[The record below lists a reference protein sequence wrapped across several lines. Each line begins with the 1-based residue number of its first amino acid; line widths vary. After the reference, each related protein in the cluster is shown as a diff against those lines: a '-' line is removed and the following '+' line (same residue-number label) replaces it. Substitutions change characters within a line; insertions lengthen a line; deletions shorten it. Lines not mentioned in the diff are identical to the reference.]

1 METYDNYLDDTY
13 DDESLKALEEMA
25 LADPLPIF
33 EGAILCSGNSLLTSQ
48 HKIIELFRAM
58 QDGELP
64 YPESMR
70 PKIENVHI
78 SQGTTLRS
86 SKEIELLFNRIGENL
101 GIFWDWEQSSNNRLF
116 IGERYR
122 MTDDAIA
129 EFLEIWGND
138 YEALEFYERCA
149 DFLAG

>member
-1 METYDNYLDDTY
+1 MEKPGNYFDDMC
-13 DDESLKALEEMA
+13 DDESLKALERIA
-25 LADPLPIF
+25 LEDPLPIF
-33 EGAILCSGNSLLTSQ
+33 EGAILCSGNNLLTSQ
-48 HKIIELFRAM
+48 HKIIELFWAM
-58 QDGELP
+58 QDGELS

-78 SQGTTLRS
+78 TQGTTLRS
-86 SKEIELLFNRIGENL
+86 SKEVELLFNRIGESL
-101 GIFWDWEQSSNNRLF
+101 GIIWDWEQSSNNRNF

-138 YEALEFYERCA
+138 YEALEFYQRCA
-149 DFLAG
+149 DFLAE